1 MCVWHICVCVWHIC
15 VCVWHI
21 CVCVADRP
29 ATWPIWAQPPRRQT
43 GGLWPSGAGQAHGP
57 KTRRRPFPD
66 RPRPAVVI
74 AQRNPL

>member
-1 MCVWHICVCVWHIC
+1 MCVC

-29 ATWPIWAQPPRRQT
+29 ATWPIWARSPRRQT
-43 GGLWPSGAGQAHGP
+43 GGLWPSGAGQAQLP
-57 KTRRRPFPD
+57 RRKLFGGTFPD
-66 RPRPAVVI
+66 MPHPAVVI